1 MSGPKNRIQM
11 KWSGGERGGAGTGWR
26 LVECVCVC
34 GEEPETRRSMNKRE
48 SGIEG
53 E

>member
-1 MSGPKNRIQM
+1 M
-11 KWSGGERGGAGTGWR
+11 KWSGGERGGAGTGWS
-26 LVECVCVC
+26 VCVCVC
-34 GEEPETRRSMNKRE
+34 VAGGGPETRRSMNKRE